1 MTQIIKINTASF
13 DCKSSYIF
21 LIYNNVFTKMTAPK
35 LMLDKSWRSFL
46 QALIKWDKHKIF
58 H

>member
-1 MTQIIKINTASF
+1 MTQIIRINTASF
-13 DCKSSYIF
+13 DCKSSYIV

-35 LMLDKSWRSFL
+35 LMLDKSWGSFL
-46 QALIKWDKHKIF
+46 QALIKWDKNKIC